1 MTDSENHR
9 SERVLPRLGDKINEL
24 IAITWPD
31 KRKRPGFRAIA
42 KRIAEEGPGGS
53 LSGSYLWLLATG
65 QRDNPTVQ
73 QIESL
78 AEFFKVSPSYF
89 FDDQTADEVKT
100 DRQMLAALRERGVLN
115 IALRSDGLSAKSQQA
130 ILQMIDRA
138 REIERLDPVDSP
150 QVEQSG
156 RGHP

>member
-9 SERVLPRLGDKINEL
+9 SEPASARLGDKINEL
-24 IAITWPD
+24 IAMTWPD

-42 KRIAEEGPGGS
+42 KQIAEEGPGGS

-78 AEFFKVSPSYF
+78 AEFFDVPPSYF
-89 FDDQTADEVKT
+89 FDGQAAGEVKT

-150 QVEQSG
+150 
-156 RGHP
+156 